1 MVSSGRGVTA
11 NILAL
16 GASDFEFESRRPDN
30 LMTKSKI
37 IKQVVNIKASPED
50 IYNVLMSSKKHA
62 ELTGATA
69 KISLKGGGKFSVYD
83 SYATG
88 KNIKLVPGKK
98 IVQEWRASDWE
109 EGENSL
115 VTFDFMKTKTGTRIT
130 FTHKNVPANQLKSI
144 SNGWKEFY
152 WEPLKEMFQ

>member
-1 MVSSGRGVTA
+1 MST
-11 NILAL
+11 
-16 GASDFEFESRRPDN
+16 
-30 LMTKSKI
+30 TKV
-37 IKQVVNIKASPED
+37 IKQIVNIKVSPEEIYD
-50 IYNVLMSSKKHA
+50 ILMSSKKHG
-62 ELTGATA
+62 ELTGAPA
-69 KISLKGGGKFSVYD
+69 KISQKEGGKFSVYD

-115 VTFDFMKTKTGTRIT
+115 ITFDLTKTKTGTRIT
-130 FTHKNVPANQLKSI
+130 FTHKNVPLSQLKSI

-152 WEPLKEMFQ
+152 WEPLKDMFQ

>member
-1 MVSSGRGVTA
+1 MST
-11 NILAL
+11 
-16 GASDFEFESRRPDN
+16 
-30 LMTKSKI
+30 TKV
-37 IKQVVNIKASPED
+37 IKQIVNIKASPEEIYD
-50 IYNVLMSSKKHA
+50 ILMSSKKHG
-62 ELTGATA
+62 ELTGSPA
-69 KISLKGGGKFSVYD
+69 KISQKEGGKFSVYD

-115 VTFDFMKTKTGTRIT
+115 ITFDLKKTKTGTRIT
-130 FTHKNVPANQLKSI
+130 FTHKNVPLSQLKSI

-152 WEPLKEMFQ
+152 WEPLKDMFQ

>member
-1 MVSSGRGVTA
+1 MV
-11 NILAL
+11 L
-16 GASDFEFESRRPDN
+16 
-30 LMTKSKI
+30 SKI
-37 IKQVVNIKASPED
+37 IKQVVNIKATPDE
-50 IYNVLMSSKKHA
+50 IYDVLMSSKKHSQ
-62 ELTGATA
+62 LTGAPA
-69 KISLKGGGKFSVYD
+69 KISFKEGGTFSVYD

-109 EGENSL
+109 KEENSI
-115 VTFDFMKTKTGTRIT
+115 VTFDLLKTKTGTRIT
-130 FTHKNVPANQLKSI
+130 FTHKNVPSSQLKSI